1 MQLLPTWDLWYPSSP
16 KHQLASA
23 PALALCTKCWWRVWR
38 NAAIQV
44 PARLLV
50 ACLTRKLSLAVYVKN
65 GSHDPILPQICVACP
80 RMPRAKGDTIMHPL
94 SKCRRNRQHAASSK
108 SVWNR
113 SEISLKPINRSRSAL
128 SYGGFPIIQLGFG
141 SSIYVVFWDWNRSET
156 HWNHQSR
163 QRFGPVLLRKCHE
176 CWYLGDITDSVLI
189 SLVLINTQITKIRV
203 CPRWAVDEPY
213 TGRIQQKCCVL
224 VGSKASPR
232 WAVYLPY
239 RAEKVVEIY
248 LNSACLLYTASIR
261 LILVKP

>member
-128 SYGGFPIIQLGFG
+128 SYGGFQLSNSDSEAPSMLLFG
-141 SSIYVVFWDWNRSET
+141 SETGLKLIGTTSPASDSDPCCYV
-156 HWNHQSR
+156 
-163 QRFGPVLLRKCHE
+163 
-176 CWYLGDITDSVLI
+176 SVM
-189 SLVLINTQITKIRV
+189 S
-203 CPRWAVDEPY
+203 VD
-213 TGRIQQKCCVL
+213 T
-224 VGSKASPR
+224 
-232 WAVYLPY
+232 
-239 RAEKVVEIY
+239 
-248 LNSACLLYTASIR
+248 
-261 LILVKP
+261 

>member
-128 SYGGFPIIQLGFG
+128 SYGGFQLSNSDSEAPSRLFG
-141 SSIYVVFWDWNRSET
+141 SET
-156 HWNHQSR
+156 GLKLIGTTS
-163 QRFGPVLLRKCHE
+163 PAS
-176 CWYLGDITDSVLI
+176 DSDPCAA
-189 SLVLINTQITKIRV
+189 T
-203 CPRWAVDEPY
+203 
-213 TGRIQQKCCVL
+213 
-224 VGSKASPR
+224 
-232 WAVYLPY
+232 
-239 RAEKVVEIY
+239 
-248 LNSACLLYTASIR
+248 
-261 LILVKP
+261 

>member
-128 SYGGFPIIQLGFG
+128 SYGFSNYPTRIRKLHLCCFLGLKQ
-141 SSIYVVFWDWNRSET
+141 VWNSLEP
-156 HWNHQSR
+156 
-163 QRFGPVLLRKCHE
+163 PVPPA
-176 CWYLGDITDSVLI
+176 
-189 SLVLINTQITKIRV
+189 IR
-203 CPRWAVDEPY
+203 
-213 TGRIQQKCCVL
+213 T
-224 VGSKASPR
+224 
-232 WAVYLPY
+232 
-239 RAEKVVEIY
+239 RA
-248 LNSACLLYTASIR
+248 AT
-261 LILVKP
+261 